1 MNNII
6 INKKENNL
14 SPLKDTIYTIMNED
28 IEFININVKSNIK
41 VIINDFRIINKSNT
55 EINIKL
61 NNSSALIY
69 NHSYLNK
76 ENYNLIVN
84 TDFKGIN
91 SNLTLNVHGI
101 NDKGISNI
109 EINGVM
115 GENFKNTLLE
125 NIRAVN
131 INNGEGK
138 ITPNI
143 LVNNSQIEA
152 NHKATIGALSID
164 ELNYLMSKG
173 ISKEEAKRLILIGFV
188 TNIFNDLIFITRIKE
203 LIYWREYE

>member
-1 MNNII
+1 MNNKI

-14 SPLKDTIYTIMNED
+14 SPLKDTIYTIMKED
-28 IEFININVKSNIK
+28 IELLNINVKSNIK
-41 VIINDFRIINKSNT
+41 IIINDFRIINKSNT

-61 NNSSALIY
+61 NNSSTLIY

-91 SNLTLNVHGI
+91 SNLTLNIHGI

-115 GENFKNTLLE
+115 GKNFKNTLLE